1 MQAHVVPRTYL
12 KGFADKAR
20 GIGVYNSE
28 PGKPAYFER
37 NVKRVATQL
46 DFYTL
51 YAADGSRD
59 ETLETALSKLE
70 SQLRATLKVVRG
82 DKPLGTDDY
91 EMLALFAAMQEAR
104 SECHRHA
111 MTLPLQQLRDELTKE
126 MREQGLSDE
135 QIDAATNLFFRKH
148 LVAGDLKMD
157 PSNVALLMVPEG
169 IAVRYKFFQIMS
181 KCIVKS
187 VAHDFFTSDDPLT
200 WIDTFRQREIG
211 FDYLSVSAEVTYPL
225 TRRYCLVMSYFPL
238 VARRDASGEIVSIIN
253 SRTSGN
259 ALREVYAQ
267 PKAAVADARRFVED
281 IASIDKRRH
290 PLVPFLI
297 ENPARKEL
305 PDLGAL
311 ADSLEIDRRYVME
324 INQPFIEYF
333 GSNAAL

>member
-1 MQAHVVPRTYL
+1 
-12 KGFADKAR
+12 
-20 GIGVYNSE
+20 
-28 PGKPAYFER
+28 
-37 NVKRVATQL
+37 
-46 DFYTL
+46 
-51 YAADGSRD
+51 
-59 ETLETALSKLE
+59 
-70 SQLRATLKVVRG
+70 
-82 DKPLGTDDY
+82 
-91 EMLALFAAMQEAR
+91 
-104 SECHRHA
+104 
-111 MTLPLQQLRDELTKE
+111 
-126 MREQGLSDE
+126 
-135 QIDAATNLFFRKH
+135 
-148 LVAGDLKMD
+148 
-157 PSNVALLMVPEG
+157 MVPEG